1 MNTHTHTGGGPW
13 TTASLKDKE
22 DEWSFR
28 RAWLVREDVIDGA
41 CWSHLAPASPSLPPL
56 TETNRWR
63 RPGCCCGSQSSPPL
77 PGDRLLGAAKPPSI
91 PVGASATRPRPGQAA
106 GARKRQGSGQTT
118 TPPSAL
124 LLSPPA
130 QLGAGRRAGGLKG
143 QHRSGPFLAPQ
154 RRREG
159 RAAVPPLL
167 PSQTTLE
174 GHSSPRA
181 AFSPGT
187 ASGPGCPRV
196 SQGVRCPLVDLHPA
210 HAGVTRAADDLLSA
224 APAGS
229 AGPARAADRAPALF
243 CCPVRSWFSLL

>member
-1 MNTHTHTGGGPW
+1 M
-13 TTASLKDKE
+13 
-22 DEWSFR
+22 
-28 RAWLVREDVIDGA
+28 
-41 CWSHLAPASPSLPPL
+41 
-56 TETNRWR
+56 
-63 RPGCCCGSQSSPPL
+63 
-77 PGDRLLGAAKPPSI
+77 LLR
-91 PVGASATRPRPGQAA
+91 VTVV
-106 GARKRQGSGQTT
+106 
-118 TPPSAL
+118 PSASGRQAPGGCEAPFHPCRCLRDQAPPWAGSRGSKASGLWADDYTALRSAAVL
-124 LLSPPA
+124 LA

-210 HAGVTRAADDLLSA
+210 HAGVTGAADDLLSA

-229 AGPARAADRAPALF
+229 AGPARAADRTPA
-243 CCPVRSWFSLL
+243 VLLPRKVLVFTPLRRQL